1 MNAGGVPYAC
11 KSYGRYGFGCNASG
25 ERVSNTYVTYPNVG
39 DNSPKG
45 GLIPHVVAGEKPV
58 DKSRKARSEGRA
70 AD

>member
-1 MNAGGVPYAC
+1 MPYAC
-11 KSYGRYGFGCNASG
+11 KSNGPFAFGRKDSG
-25 ERVSNTYVTYPNVG
+25 ERVSNTYVTCPNVG

-45 GLIPHVVAGEKPV
+45 ELIPHMVTGENPV

>member
-11 KSYGRYGFGCNASG
+11 KSYGRQGFGPDASG
-25 ERVSNTYVTYPNVG
+25 GRVSNTYVTCPNVG

-45 GLIPHVVAGEKPV
+45 ELIPHMVAGETPV
-58 DKSRKARSEGRA
+58 DKSLRARSEGRA